1 MILVQAA
8 PKTHPGGDQGA
19 FAKLKYQSVFGPLFI
34 SQLPKANPPKLMI
47 KNKIKYLKFLVITFY
62 LGIQFFLIFD
72 QPQHIFGH

>member
-1 MILVQAA
+1 
-8 PKTHPGGDQGA
+8 
-19 FAKLKYQSVFGPLFI
+19 
-34 SQLPKANPPKLMI
+34 LMI